1 VRHGPQPCRP
11 HQILCVVMA
20 LQDKVKQFP
29 AHDWEWFDGQCG
41 HCGNFSNLAIIGG
54 APLLQKFGPG
64 IPPQEVE
71 KQVICVCASCQG
83 INVLF
88 IEGGQ
93 FPGPLPGRRLAGLPP
108 DVQEAWDEARAALG
122 AMAPVASEHMCRKL
136 LIHIAAEQA
145 KKKCSNFTE
154 AVSALVE
161 AKVITEQMKPW
172 VDRIRLNGNEAAHEL
187 QKRDV
192 ERAKLTL
199 EFTQALLQI
208 VYEMKH
214 RLEQSTPVKQSG

>member
-1 VRHGPQPCRP
+1 
-11 HQILCVVMA
+11 MA
-20 LQDKVKQFP
+20 LQDKVKLFV
-29 AHDWEWFDGQCG
+29 AHDWQWLDGRCG
-41 HCGNFSNLAIIGG
+41 HCGNPTNFAIVGG
-54 APLLQKFGPG
+54 APLVQTFGPG
-64 IPPQEVE
+64 IPSQEIE
-71 KQVICVCASCQG
+71 NQVIGVCASCQG

-93 FPGPLPGRRLAGLPP
+93 FPTLLPGRGVAGLPL

-122 AMAPVASEHMCRKL
+122 ASAPVASEHMCRKL

-145 KKKCSNFTE
+145 KKKCSNFAE

-187 QKRDV
+187 QKRDL

-199 EFTQALLQI
+199 EFTQSLLQI

-214 RLEQSTPVKQSG
+214 RLEQSTSLKQSG